1 MRFLFYNLLIVTL
14 LFTSCKKDE
23 NTTPEPTINEDASTF
38 KEIATI
44 SIGGIG
50 AAEISAYDASTKKLF
65 VVNNSST
72 NRIEIIDLTDP
83 AMPKIIGNINLVP
96 YNGAS
101 NSVACYNGKLA
112 VALESTTSK
121 QDLGKVVVFNTSTYA
136 EIKQITVGALPDMVT
151 FSPDGNFILTANEG
165 EPNDTYTNDPDG
177 TVSIIDVNNNYT
189 ATTLN
194 FSAFNTQLTT
204 LKQAGFR
211 SFGPSAGNL
220 AKDIEPEYITIS
232 TDSKTAW
239 VTFIDVNNN
248 YTATT
253 LNFSAFNTQL
263 TTLKQAGFRS
273 FGPSAGNLAK
283 DIEPEYI
290 TISTDSKTAWVTLQE
305 NNAIA
310 KIDLTN
316 KTITTIFP
324 LGFKDYNVTEN
335 AIDIS
340 DQDGGIAFA
349 NWKVKG
355 MFEPDAISYF
365 ENNGTQYVV
374 TANEGDQR
382 EYTGFNEVKRI
393 GSSSVLLDA
402 TAFPNAV
409 TLKTNAQM
417 GRLNIT
423 TTLGDTDGDGDL
435 DELYSY
441 GSRSFSIWNGT
452 TGQLVFD
459 SKNDLDK
466 RAQTLTTYDDG
477 RSDDKGSEPEAVITG
492 KMGTKNILFVG
503 LERADAFVIYDIS
516 NPIAPQFLQ
525 SLKTGDAPEGIL
537 FIPAKNAP
545 TNRSLL
551 ILSNENDGTIRI
563 YQPNLL

>member
-1 MRFLFYNLLIVTL
+1 MTMRFLLYNLLLITT

-23 NTTPEPTINEDASTF
+23 DIIQEPSINEDASTF

-44 SIGGIG
+44 SIGGSG

-65 VVNNSST
+65 VVNNSGT
-72 NRIEIIDLTDP
+72 NRIEIVDLTDP
-83 AMPKIIGNINLVP
+83 SMPKIMGNINLTP

-136 EIKQITVGALPDMVT
+136 EIKQITVGALPDMIT

-165 EPNDTYTNDPDG
+165 EPNDAYTNDPDG
-177 TVSIIDVNNNYT
+177 SISIIDINNNYT
-189 ATTLN
+189 ATSLN
-194 FSAFNTQLTT
+194 FNSFNTQLTT
-204 LKQAGFR
+204 LKLAGFR
-211 SFGPSAGNL
+211 SFGPFAGNL
-220 AKDIEPEYITIS
+220 AKDVEPEYITIS
-232 TDSKTAW
+232 S
-239 VTFIDVNNN
+239 
-248 YTATT
+248 
-253 LNFSAFNTQL
+253 
-263 TTLKQAGFRS
+263 
-273 FGPSAGNLAK
+273 
-283 DIEPEYI
+283 
-290 TISTDSKTAWVTLQE
+290 DSKTAWVTLQE

-310 KIDLTN
+310 KVDLTS
-316 KTITTIFP
+316 KAITNIFP
-324 LGFKDYNVTEN
+324 LGFKDYNLLEN
-335 AIDIS
+335 AIDVS
-340 DQDGGIAFA
+340 DQDGGIAFG
-349 NWKVKG
+349 NWKAKG
-355 MFEPDAISYF
+355 MFEPDAITYF

-393 GSSSVLLDA
+393 SSGAVLLDA
-402 TAFPNAV
+402 SAFPNAA

-435 DELYSY
+435 DELYSF
-441 GSRSFSIWNGT
+441 GSRSFSIWNGS

-459 SKNDLDK
+459 SKNDLEK
-466 RAQTLTTYDDG
+466 KAQTLATYDDG
-477 RSDDKGSEPEAVITG
+477 RSDDKGVEPEAITVG
-492 KMGTKNILFVG
+492 KIGTKNILFVG
-503 LERADAFVIYDIS
+503 IERADAFMIYDITT
-516 NPIAPQFLQ
+516 PTAPVFLQ

-537 FIPAKNAP
+537 FIPAANGP
-545 TNRSLL
+545 TKRSLL

>member
-1 MRFLFYNLLIVTL
+1 M
-14 LFTSCKKDE
+14 
-23 NTTPEPTINEDASTF
+23 
-38 KEIATI
+38 
-44 SIGGIG
+44 
-50 AAEISAYDASTKKLF
+50 
-65 VVNNSST
+65 
-72 NRIEIIDLTDP
+72 
-83 AMPKIIGNINLVP
+83 
-96 YNGAS
+96 
-101 NSVACYNGKLA
+101 
-112 VALESTTSK
+112 
-121 QDLGKVVVFNTSTYA
+121 
-136 EIKQITVGALPDMVT
+136 
-151 FSPDGNFILTANEG
+151 
-165 EPNDTYTNDPDG
+165 
-177 TVSIIDVNNNYT
+177 
-189 ATTLN
+189 
-194 FSAFNTQLTT
+194 
-204 LKQAGFR
+204 
-211 SFGPSAGNL
+211 
-220 AKDIEPEYITIS
+220 
-232 TDSKTAW
+232 
-239 VTFIDVNNN
+239 
-248 YTATT
+248 
-253 LNFSAFNTQL
+253 

>member
-50 AAEISAYDASTKKLF
+50 AAEITAYDASTKKLF
-65 VVNNSST
+65 VVNNSGT

-239 VTFIDVNNN
+239 VT
-248 YTATT
+248 
-253 LNFSAFNTQL
+253 
-263 TTLKQAGFRS
+263 
-273 FGPSAGNLAK
+273 
-283 DIEPEYI
+283 
-290 TISTDSKTAWVTLQE
+290 LQE

-393 GSSSVLLDA
+393 GTSSVLLDA

-435 DELYSY
+435 DELYSF

>member
-220 AKDIEPEYITIS
+220 AKDIEP
-232 TDSKTAW
+232 
-239 VTFIDVNNN
+239 
-248 YTATT
+248 
-253 LNFSAFNTQL
+253 
-263 TTLKQAGFRS
+263 
-273 FGPSAGNLAK
+273 
-283 DIEPEYI
+283 
-290 TISTDSKTAWVTLQE
+290 
-305 NNAIA
+305 
-310 KIDLTN
+310 
-316 KTITTIFP
+316 
-324 LGFKDYNVTEN
+324 
-335 AIDIS
+335 
-340 DQDGGIAFA
+340 
-349 NWKVKG
+349 
-355 MFEPDAISYF
+355 
-365 ENNGTQYVV
+365 
-374 TANEGDQR
+374 
-382 EYTGFNEVKRI
+382 
-393 GSSSVLLDA
+393 
-402 TAFPNAV
+402 
-409 TLKTNAQM
+409 
-417 GRLNIT
+417 
-423 TTLGDTDGDGDL
+423 
-435 DELYSY
+435 
-441 GSRSFSIWNGT
+441 
-452 TGQLVFD
+452 
-459 SKNDLDK
+459 
-466 RAQTLTTYDDG
+466 
-477 RSDDKGSEPEAVITG
+477 
-492 KMGTKNILFVG
+492 
-503 LERADAFVIYDIS
+503 
-516 NPIAPQFLQ
+516 
-525 SLKTGDAPEGIL
+525 
-537 FIPAKNAP
+537 
-545 TNRSLL
+545 
-551 ILSNENDGTIRI
+551 
-563 YQPNLL
+563 